1 MSKKLYIGNLSSDV
15 DNSTL
20 ESLLSPHGTVENVNI
35 VADRNTGQSRGYG
48 FVEMS
53 TEEEAQAA
61 IAALDESEYNGRTI
75 KVAEANSPK
84 TRPRRGRGGGGG
96 GYGGREN
103 DGRGRSRYSS
113 R

>member
-53 TEEEAQAA
+53 TEAEAQAA
-61 IAALDESEYNGRTI
+61 IAALDGSEHNGQTI
-75 KVAEANSPK
+75 KVAQANP
-84 TRPRRGRGGGGG
+84 TRARRPHRGGGGG
-96 GYGGREN
+96 GYGGRGN
-103 DGRGRSRYSS
+103 GGSRQARDRY
-113 R
+113 